1 MINPIENKVLVLNR
15 LWQPVHMCSAKRAIG
30 LLSWSCSGR
39 QYMFGEE
46 RFATYDFESWLGV
59 EENIRGLASCGD
71 SNLSVLSTLNYRSFI
86 FLIACQEM
94 RLNFP
99 GTTFFREMNMYVSI
113 AKKSLNRVT

>member
-30 LLSWSCSGR
+30 LLFLGHA
-39 QYMFGEE
+39 QAVGMFGEE

-59 EENIRGLASCGD
+59 EERPEDWPVVGTVTCRFVYPQ
-71 SNLSVLSTLNYRSFI
+71 LSFYHL
-86 FLIACQEM
+86 LIACQEM

-99 GTTFFREMNMYVSI
+99 GTTFFREMIMYVSI
-113 AKKSLNRVT
+113 AKKV